1 MMGIL
6 IRLLQTQSVIRL
18 WVRLESTIRLRT
30 EAGKMPEGTALGIGT
45 ESAGLMTIRV
55 QGASRF
61 VVITR

>member
-6 IRLLQTQSVIRL
+6 IRLLQIQSVIRL
-18 WVRLESTIRLRT
+18 WVRLESAIRLRT
-30 EAGKMPEGTALGIGT
+30 EAVKMPEGTALGIGT
-45 ESAGLMTIRV
+45 EAAGLMTV